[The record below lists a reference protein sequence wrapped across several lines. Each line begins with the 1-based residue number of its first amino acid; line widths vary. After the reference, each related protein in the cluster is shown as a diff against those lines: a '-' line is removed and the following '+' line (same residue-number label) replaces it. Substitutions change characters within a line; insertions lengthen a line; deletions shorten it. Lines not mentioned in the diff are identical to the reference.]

1 MDRGKSG
8 SKHHVLTD
16 ANGVPLAVTTTA
28 ANTHDVVEA
37 IHVVASVPP
46 VQGKR
51 GRPKTRPKSLVA
63 DKAYDSQDLR
73 VLLRWLGIHP
83 EIPKRGDDSR
93 GLGQIRWAVERT
105 IAWLHQFKRLRTRY
119 DRRHDIHEA
128 FTSLAAAIICWKL
141 FC

>member
-1 MDRGKSG
+1 MDRGRCG

-16 ANGVPLAVTTTA
+16 AKGVPLVVTTTA
-28 ANTHDVVEA
+28 ANTADVTEA
-37 IHVVASVPP
+37 LNAVTSVPP

-51 GRPKTRPKSLVA
+51 GRPKTRPASLVA
-63 DKAYDSQDLR
+63 DKAYDSEPLR
-73 VLLRWLGIHP
+73 EVLRWLGIEP
-83 EIPKRGDDSR
+83 RIPKRGGDSR
-93 GLGQIRWAVERT
+93 GLGAIRWAVERT

-119 DRRHDIHEA
+119 DRRPELHDA